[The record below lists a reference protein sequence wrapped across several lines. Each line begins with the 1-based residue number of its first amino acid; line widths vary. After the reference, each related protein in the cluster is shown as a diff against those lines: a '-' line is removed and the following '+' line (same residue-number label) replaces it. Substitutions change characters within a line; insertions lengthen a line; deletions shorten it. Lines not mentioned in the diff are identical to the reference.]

1 MQREMDSFVPP
12 LLRDETVYSWI
23 ARWGILSG
31 YPSHRSA
38 VRVLLDSDSKQ
49 LASSFPSFLPK
60 THHYSRCTLGDLVEK
75 HTVLPFFK
83 PFITDDNYRMAKF
96 ALLSG
101 KTEFLHSRL
110 SLVANRVSMSEPLL
124 YCPICSQYDYD
135 ELGYTYWRITH
146 QLPGAGVCLRHRK
159 YLKRIQV
166 NRRELV
172 LPPLDGC
179 KHEQSDI
186 VSPKQFLW
194 NHLIND
200 SFHNSDCNIDS
211 SRLVQVY
218 MFMLKNRDLANSS
231 NKIRMEKFRLE
242 LNQNWKELNNDL
254 VFDILKTNPSNTNSC
269 PYPAPLFYQKHCQ
282 HHPLKHLLII
292 GFLFNSWDEFWAKV
306 AEKNSPIECLA
317 APKAPVELVG
327 SKSGISDET
336 VIIQSLKKNESM
348 RSIALRMNRSIVYVK
363 KLAHLNDVKTE
374 SRAQKLFQT
383 ERDVAI
389 ELAKQGHSSSNIA
402 SELGCCV
409 GAVEQILSQTS
420 GLIEDRKRI
429 RFISNRD
436 KHRAIILKLV
446 KTHSRR
452 TDIQNTA
459 RSSYTFLFKHDK
471 KWLNECLPSAIA
483 RTERYK
489 G

>member
-1 MQREMDSFVPP
+1 MDSFVPP

-110 SLVANRVSMSEPLL
+110 SLVANRVSMSEPLR
-124 YCPICSQYDYD
+124 YCPVCTQYDY
-135 ELGYTYWRITH
+135 ESLGYTFWRINH
-146 QLPGAGVCLRHRK
+146 QLPGISVCLLHQ
-159 YLKRIQV
+159 KRLQRVQV
-166 NRRELV
+166 ARRELV
-172 LPPLDGC
+172 LPPVDRNASKSTIEISKSEYRLCQLITESFKYNGSSIENCRLRDC
-179 KHEQSDI
+179 YISLLRNRSLATDNNSLKMHKFRQELNEHWRDLSDELALQ
-186 VSPKQFLW
+186 VLTS
-194 NHLIND
+194 
-200 SFHNSDCNIDS
+200 SSSRNSDS
-211 SRLVQVY
+211 
-218 MFMLKNRDLANSS
+218 
-231 NKIRMEKFRLE
+231 
-242 LNQNWKELNNDL
+242 
-254 VFDILKTNPSNTNSC
+254 T
-269 PYPAPLFYQKHCQ
+269 YPANIFYQQNCQ

-292 GFLFNSWDEFWAKV
+292 GFLFENWDVFIRAY
-306 AEKNSPIECLA
+306 NQD
-317 APKAPVELVG
+317 
-327 SKSGISDET
+327 SKSFNVYSSKKVSVSLVDDNEIE
-336 VIIQSLKKNESM
+336 IITHLKNGESM
-348 RSIALRMNRSIVYVK
+348 RNVAKRVNRSIGYVK
-363 KLAHLNDVKTE
+363 KLAFLNDVETE
-374 SRAQKLFQT
+374 SRAQKLFSS
-383 ERDVAI
+383 ERKTVI
-389 ELAKQGHSSSNIA
+389 ELANQGRSSSAIA
-402 SELGCCV
+402 NEINCCV

-429 RFISNRD
+429 RFINNRD

-452 TDIQNTA
+452 TDIQKTA

-471 KWLNECLPSAIA
+471 EWLNEFLPSPIA
-483 RTERYK
+483 RIDRYK